1 MAEIA
6 LLASVQSG
14 TATLDFDA
22 AVRRHQSMVYSLALR
37 FLRDH
42 GVAEE
47 LAQEVFLELHRHRNR
62 IQSDAHLTHWL
73 RQVTSRRCIDQARR
87 RKVRA
92 QIALEDT
99 AELPAWAPAGGDPT
113 LKRYVEQLLQKLEE
127 GPRMMVI
134 LRYQEDLQPSEIA
147 ELLDMPVG
155 TVKSQLHRAL
165 SLLREKMSRMPG
177 GSEA

>member
-22 AVRRHQSMVYSLALR
+22 AVSRHQAMVYSLALR

-113 LKRYVEQLLQKLEE
+113 LKRYVEQLLQKLDE

-165 SLLREKMSRMPG
+165 SLLREKMARMPG